1 MIRKSKV
8 IATLLV
14 AATAVNIGATKVT
27 AYESRNSVQ
36 VVNTI
41 QGYSN
46 EGESSQSTKEREE
59 GTITALS
66 NILSVSSG
74 SKLINNLSES
84 ISEVSIIE
92 SQGWLE
98 SASVEWSAVLNA
110 TGYNVY
116 YKIAGTNDSEYTR
129 LDDELIRKYPDK
141 FRADILG
148 LAEGEYE
155 IKIVPIINNKEVTS
169 AQAITETIE
178 VTEHTREGFAFS
190 QESTMKTGS
199 GGYNDDGTVAQDA
212 QIIYITAENVNTVQ
226 TDVITNSKGTKT
238 TTTGLVNILSAR
250 GKGYDKRPLIIRMIG
265 QINGS
270 DINGLN
276 SSGYIQIKG
285 AYNVTFEGVGEDAT
299 VYGWGFL
306 IRNSKNIELR
316 NLGVMMFPD
325 DAISLDTANEN
336 IWVHNNDI
344 FYGAAGSDADQVKG
358 DGSADVKG
366 KSTYVTLSYNHFY
379 DSGKV
384 SLCGMSDTEEF
395 FVTYHHNW
403 FDHSD
408 SRHPRIRVGTVHIY
422 NNYFDGN
429 SKYGVGVTKG
439 SSAFVEA
446 NDFRNSKYPMLS
458 SLQGSDIA
466 GGSKGNFS
474 GEAGGMI
481 KAYNNKIVGATR
493 LVYANE
499 NSTQFDA
506 YLALTRDE
514 KVSSN
519 YKTVSGGNTYNN
531 FDTSSKMYEYT
542 PDSPDEV
549 RDKVTTYA
557 GRVNGGDF
565 KWEFTTKEDTS
576 YSINTE
582 LMNSIKS
589 YSSKL
594 ISVGGNGGDYEVEEP
609 SEPTPP
615 EPEVPVDPV
624 EPVPPVEPEVPVEP
638 EKPVDPVDPDKP
650 TEPEQ
655 PEEEQKSVTH
665 NFTTDNKTSDFFT
678 IKGSLSSTKGTVEY
692 GGLTL
697 TQCLKVETSTSI
709 KFETS
714 SDSKLTLV
722 FNSNFNKG
730 ILIDGVK
737 YQAKNG
743 ILIVDLSSGEHSIT
757 KSDTGNLYYISIE

>member
-14 AATAVNIGATKVT
+14 AATAVNIGATKVM
-27 AYESRNSVQ
+27 AYESRNSIQ

-46 EGESSQSTKEREE
+46 EGESSQSTKEHEE

-84 ISEVSIIE
+84 TSEVSIIE
-92 SQGWLE
+92 NQGWLE

-148 LAEGEYE
+148 LAEGEYK

-178 VTEHTREGFAFS
+178 VTAHTREGFAFS

-582 LMNSIKS
+582 LMNAIKS

-692 GGLTL
+692 EGLTL